1 MEIARRSKIRIK
13 DVRRIELIEAA
24 YRVFL
29 ADGLS
34 GLTTTRI
41 CREAGMSQGILTYYF
56 KNKDEVLFQM
66 VRHSNRL
73 LMEDIIARLR
83 RARTGWE
90 RLLAVIEGNFPER
103 HYDANTA
110 NAWVSF
116 FAAATPNSRY
126 AMLQKF
132 FYRRLRSNIASA
144 LEGSL
149 APADLD
155 HFTRGFAALIDGL
168 WLRRGCTGDL
178 TAAEA
183 VRLVTGY
190 CERALGPAIVARLR
204 QTEGL
209 SIRVPEPQ

>member
-1 MEIARRSKIRIK
+1 MGTASKTRIRIK
-13 DVRRIELIEAA
+13 DVRRVELIEAA

-29 ADGLS
+29 ADGLN

-73 LMEDIIARLR
+73 LVEDIIARLR

-90 RLLAVIEGNFPER
+90 RLLAVVEGNFPER

-110 NAWVSF
+110 KAWVSF
-116 FAAATPNSRY
+116 FAAAASNGRY
-126 AMLQKF
+126 AMLQQF
-132 FYRRLRSNIASA
+132 FYRRLRSNLASA
-144 LEGSL
+144 LAGNL
-149 APADLD
+149 APGELD
-155 HFTRGFAALIDGL
+155 HFARGFAAMIDGL

-183 VRLVTGY
+183 VRLVTGFS
-190 CERALGPAIVARLR
+190 ERALGPAVVARLR
-204 QTEGL
+204 QTE
-209 SIRVPEPQ
+209 SPSARASE

>member
-1 MEIARRSKIRIK
+1 MGTAHKTKIRIK

-29 ADGLS
+29 ADGLN

-73 LMEDIIARLR
+73 LVEDIIARLR

-116 FAAATPNSRY
+116 FAAAASNGRY
-126 AMLQKF
+126 AMLQQF
-132 FYRRLRSNIASA
+132 FYRRLRSNLASA
-144 LEGSL
+144 LAGNL
-149 APADLD
+149 APGELD
-155 HFTRGFAALIDGL
+155 HFARGFAAMIDGL

-190 CERALGPAIVARLR
+190 SERALGPAVVARLR
-204 QTEGL
+204 QTE
-209 SIRVPEPQ
+209 SSSARASE